1 LKYQERRNMSSINF
15 PDING
20 HMEIYT
26 LSGSPI
32 EIERSAAKKFS
43 RVTFSAAHVVND
55 PFANVDTSSVPAID
69 WDATLSYRRYL
80 GELGLGIAEAMDTAQ
95 RGMGLTWTESSN

>member
-1 LKYQERRNMSSINF
+1 MSSINF

-26 LSGSPI
+26 PSGSPI
-32 EIERSAAKKFS
+32 EIERSASKKFN

-55 PFANVDTSSVPAID
+55 PFANVDT
-69 WDATLSYRRYL
+69 
-80 GELGLGIAEAMDTAQ
+80 
-95 RGMGLTWTESSN
+95 